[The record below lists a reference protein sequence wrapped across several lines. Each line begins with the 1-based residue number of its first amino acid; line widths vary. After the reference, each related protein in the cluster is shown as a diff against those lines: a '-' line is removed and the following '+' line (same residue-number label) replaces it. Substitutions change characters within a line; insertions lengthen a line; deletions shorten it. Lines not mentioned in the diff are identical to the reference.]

1 MKPFSQWTKEEVE
14 TEFNLR
20 IEPDNQKLQD
30 WLTVEQTISVDEA
43 KKLKQLS
50 FTIGMKKN

>member
-20 IEPDNQKLQD
+20 MEPDNQKLQD
-30 WLTVEQTISVDEA
+30 WLTAQRHTPYDGLDNQE
-43 KKLKQLS
+43 
-50 FTIGMKKN
+50 